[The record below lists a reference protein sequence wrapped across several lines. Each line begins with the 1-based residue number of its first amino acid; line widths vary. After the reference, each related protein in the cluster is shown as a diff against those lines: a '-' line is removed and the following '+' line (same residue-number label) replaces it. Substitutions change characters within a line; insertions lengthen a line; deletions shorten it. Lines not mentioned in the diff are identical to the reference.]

1 LLFSDVSFRAS
12 SGEHVGLVG
21 SNGVGKSTLFRVLT
35 GELQADEGD
44 VSVGVVVGY
53 MAQDVGAAD
62 DSRSVRELL
71 LSLAPLAV
79 RRAGERVLRS
89 ERDILGA
96 KHGVVGLTESLRL
109 EYRGSGLAFTVVQ
122 PAEVETAFGRD

>member
-1 LLFSDVSFRAS
+1 V
-12 SGEHVGLVG
+12 HVGHTSVDRRRLVNIA
-21 SNGVGKSTLFRVLT
+21 SGVWAR
-35 GELQADEGD
+35 
-44 VSVGVVVGY
+44 
-53 MAQDVGAAD
+53 AA
-62 DSRSVRELL
+62 SR
-71 LSLAPLAV
+71 
-79 RRAGERVLRS
+79 